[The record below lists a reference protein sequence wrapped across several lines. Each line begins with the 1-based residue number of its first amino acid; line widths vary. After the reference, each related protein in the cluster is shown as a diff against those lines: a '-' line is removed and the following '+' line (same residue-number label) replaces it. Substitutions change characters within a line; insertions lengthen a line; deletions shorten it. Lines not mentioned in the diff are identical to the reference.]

1 MREFISGNVGAPAR
15 GEVNQFNRFKR
26 AIIRIP
32 GRRQRAGISF
42 SFQRPAAE
50 NGVIA
55 KRLLLRR
62 GNHSFFTP
70 LFAVNARSA

>member
-32 GRRQRAGISF
+32 GRRQPAGI
-42 SFQRPAAE
+42 
-50 NGVIA
+50 
-55 KRLLLRR
+55 
-62 GNHSFFTP
+62 FFH
-70 LFAVNARSA
+70 VNAPRQKKE